1 MKNLC
6 PICGKSIAGRSDK
19 KFCSIKCKNNYHH
32 PSKNLKGDQIK
43 MVNTFLYQ
51 NFKIMESIFSDE
63 KKNKLMVPRILLD
76 KMGFHY
82 PYCTGC
88 YINNQKKLYRYIYN
102 YSWMEFSDQKIMLI
116 RTNSTDAKYKR

>member
-6 PICGKSIAGRSDK
+6 PICGKHIIGRSDK
-19 KFCSIKCKNNYHH
+19 KFCSTKCKNNYHH
-32 PSKNLKGDQIK
+32 PSKNLKGDHIK
-43 MVNTFLYQ
+43 MVNNFLYQ

-82 PYCTGC
+82 SYSTGC
-88 YINNQKKLYRYIYN
+88 YINKQKKLYRYIYN
-102 YSWMEFSDQKIMLI
+102 YAWMEFSNQKIMLLKLEQ
-116 RTNSTDAKYKR
+116 NLVKY